1 MTIGNCL
8 RGYKSF
14 VIRMAC
20 YSQGNLIKETYFSV
34 PMELQISDSIKVRRF
49 WFKDRGCEDK
59 RRLTRLLGKNR
70 EEAEKEN

>member
-1 MTIGNCL
+1 
-8 RGYKSF
+8 
-14 VIRMAC
+14 
-20 YSQGNLIKETYFSV
+20 
-34 PMELQISDSIKVRRF
+34 MELQISDSIKVRRF